1 MVLIIVVVSLI
12 AVGLCYYFGKKN
24 KRSENFLLID
34 NGSHRSADI
43 EIMKDQ
49 LK

>member
-1 MVLIIVVVSLI
+1 MVIIVIALI
-12 AVGLCYYFGKKN
+12 AIGMCYYFGKKN

-34 NGSHRSADI
+34 NGSHKSADI
-43 EIMKDQ
+43 EIMRDQ